1 LVTRFK
7 CLMRGEICC
16 FFRDYEEMP
25 VVFPWEKRKLEKL
38 SSLINKD
45 LMFKP
50 YIIYSVGNKN
60 IVVLYKWMI
69 NGLCPFLKNNKC
81 SIHEYKPLACQM
93 YPLLVGWDDNTLRV
107 SLECPWIKDNIDK
120 VKRLDPAKVFEKEY
134 SVAVKVFLILKI
146 IEEYA
151 RRNNWVKRVIGKEE
165 EVNNYIEIT
174 DVLENIVDLMEKFEM
189 QGEVDDQ

>member
-134 SVAVKVFLILKI
+134 SVAIKVFLILKI

>member
-1 LVTRFK
+1 MVTRFK

>member
-1 LVTRFK
+1 MVTRFK
-7 CLMRGEICC
+7 CLMRGEMCC
-16 FFRDYEEMP
+16 FFRNYEEMP

-38 SSLINKD
+38 RSLINKD

-50 YIIYSVGNKN
+50 YIIYSVGDKN
-60 IVVLYKWMI
+60 IVVLYKWII

-81 SIHEYKPLACQM
+81 SIHKHKPLACQM

-107 SLECPWIKDNIDK
+107 SLECPWIKNNIDK

-134 SVAVKVFLILKI
+134 GVAVKVFLILKI

-165 EVNNYIEIT
+165 VIDNYIEIT
-174 DVLENIVDLMEKFEM
+174 DILENIADLVEKLEM

>member
-1 LVTRFK
+1 MVTRFK
-7 CLMRGEICC
+7 CLMRGDICC
-16 FFRDYEEMP
+16 FFRNYEEMP
-25 VVFPWEKRKLEKL
+25 VVFPWEKKRLEKFKG
-38 SSLINKD
+38 LINRD
-45 LMFKP
+45 LVFKP
-50 YIIYSVGNKN
+50 YIIYSSGNQH
-60 IVVLYKWMI
+60 IVVLYKWII

-81 SIHEYKPLACQM
+81 SIHEYKPLACKM

-107 SLECPWIKDNIDK
+107 SLECPWIKNNIDK

-165 EVNNYIEIT
+165 VLDNYIEIT
-174 DVLENIVDLMEKFEM
+174 DVLENIADLEEKLET

>member
-1 LVTRFK
+1 MK
-7 CLMRGEICC
+7 GKICC
-16 FFRDYEEMP
+16 FFRNYEDMP
-25 VVFPWEKRKLEKL
+25 VVFPWEKRKLEEL
-38 SSLINKD
+38 SSLIDED
-45 LMFKP
+45 LVFKP
-50 YIIYSVGNKN
+50 YIVYSVGDKN
-60 IVVLYKWMI
+60 IVVLYKWII
-69 NGLCPFLKNNKC
+69 NGLCPFLRNNKC
-81 SIHEYKPLACQM
+81 SIHEYKPLTCQM

-107 SLECPWIKDNIDK
+107 SLECPWIKDNISK

-174 DVLENIVDLMEKFEM
+174 DVLENIADLVEKLKV